1 MLYKINDVNFETNL
15 KIDDII
21 NLAEEYNDRKGNKY
35 EIYKK
40 SILYDTNDI
49 EPYVVDGPVWLVAII
64 PLQIK
69 ERWPDAYFFLAIS
82 DIEKR
87 VVYLQNDHGVVVEQ
101 Y

>member
-15 KIDDII
+15 KMDDII
-21 NLAEEYNDRKGNKY
+21 NLAEEYNARKGNEY
-35 EIYKK
+35 EINKK

-49 EPYVVDGPVWLVAII
+49 KPYVVDGPVWLVQII
-64 PLQIK
+64 SLQIK

>member
-1 MLYKINDVNFETNL
+1 MLYKINNVNFETNL
-15 KIDDII
+15 NFDDII
-21 NLAEEYNDRKGNKY
+21 KIVEEYNDKKGKEY
-35 EIYKK
+35 EINKK

-49 EPYVVDGPVWLVAII
+49 EPYVINGPVWFVEII
-64 PLQIK
+64 SLQIK

-87 VVYLQNDHGVVVEQ
+87 VVYLQNDHGIIVEK